1 MSLFSRSKTGSSA
14 QSTSSPDS
22 GQQRPMSYS
31 GPSRQSEGGA
41 RERAGASPLDYMKRM
56 SGALAALMPDVK
68 RAAINADAA
77 RDASMSADRKIEQ
90 IVELLGIPREIETGI
105 DPMEHALEEIGRQLF
120 AMNER
125 LDTIDATQRELL
137 RIFKDAAGMR

>member
-14 QSTSSPDS
+14 QSTSSPGL
-22 GQQRPMSYS
+22 GQQTPMSYS
-31 GPSRQSEGGA
+31 GPSRQNEGGT
-41 RERAGASPLDYMKRM
+41 RGRAGASHLEYMKRL
-56 SGALAALMPDVK
+56 SGALAALMPGVE

-90 IVELLGIPREIETGI
+90 IVELLGIPRELETGI

-120 AMNER
+120 AINER
-125 LDTIDATQRELL
+125 LDTIEASQRELL
-137 RIFKDAAGMR
+137 RIFQDAAGT